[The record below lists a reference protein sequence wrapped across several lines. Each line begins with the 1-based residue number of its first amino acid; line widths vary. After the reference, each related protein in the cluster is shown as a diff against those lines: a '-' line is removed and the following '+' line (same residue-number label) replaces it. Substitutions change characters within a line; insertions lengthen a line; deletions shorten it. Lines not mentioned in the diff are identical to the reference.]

1 MVNLELTARINSTF
15 TSGPTHGQSRRS
27 AALLWSRFFR
37 SRISGQIRREYSYCT
52 SIRSHERA
60 MQSQSKPKR
69 PVGVI
74 AIAAIAFA
82 GGLLSLFGAASVFS
96 GNATGPTW
104 LAIVVTIF
112 GLLGLGLGVGFYMG
126 ARWAWM
132 GGIVIYI
139 VSIVLGILEIL
150 YGGTVGGVGGVIRIV
165 AGVVIPVYLTRP
177 GAKTFFGK
185 GPVSHGS

>member
-1 MVNLELTARINSTF
+1 
-15 TSGPTHGQSRRS
+15 
-27 AALLWSRFFR
+27 
-37 SRISGQIRREYSYCT
+37 
-52 SIRSHERA
+52 
-60 MQSQSKPKR
+60 MQPQSKPKR

-74 AIAAIAFA
+74 VIAVIAAA

-104 LAIVVTIF
+104 LAIVVVIF
-112 GLLGLGLGVGFYMG
+112 GILGLALGVGFYTG

-139 VSIVLGILEIL
+139 VSILLGILEIL

-165 AGVVIPVYLTRP
+165 AGIIIPLYLTRP
-177 GAKTFFGK
+177 GPKNFFGK
-185 GPVSHGS
+185 GPVSHSS

>member
-1 MVNLELTARINSTF
+1 V
-15 TSGPTHGQSRRS
+15 GKVDGQWFFFGVDSSEAEYADKSDGNTLIAS
-27 AALLWSRFFR
+27 ALGSL
-37 SRISGQIRREYSYCT
+37 
-52 SIRSHERA
+52 ERA

-74 AIAAIAFA
+74 VIAAIAFA

-112 GLLGLGLGVGFYMG
+112 GLLGLTLGVGFYTG

-139 VSIVLGILEIL
+139 VSIALGILEIL

-165 AGVVIPVYLTRP
+165 AGVVIPLYLTRAGP
-177 GAKTFFGK
+177 KTFFGK
-185 GPVSHGS
+185 APASHSP

>member
-1 MVNLELTARINSTF
+1 M
-15 TSGPTHGQSRRS
+15 
-27 AALLWSRFFR
+27 
-37 SRISGQIRREYSYCT
+37 QI
-52 SIRSHERA
+52 
-60 MQSQSKPKR
+60 QSKPKR

-74 AIAAIAFA
+74 VIAVIAAA

-104 LAIVVTIF
+104 LAIVVAIF
-112 GLLGLGLGVGFYMG
+112 GLLGLSLGVGFYTG

-139 VSIVLGILEIL
+139 VSILLGILEIL
-150 YGGTVGGVGGVIRIV
+150 YGGTVGGIGGVIRIV
-165 AGVVIPVYLTRP
+165 AGLVIPLYLTRP

-185 GPVSHGS
+185 GPVSHSP